1 MLMRTFLDKMRDLK
15 LEEVAA
21 RSQTLPESEL
31 RARLADLPPRAPFAP
46 ALQRGPGQR
55 ISLITEVKAR
65 APGRENVASLDLG
78 AVLRDYEAGGAQAV
92 SVLTDGHYFGGALE
106 TLEQA
111 AQETALPLLH
121 KEFIVHPY
129 QLLEGRVRGASAAL
143 ILAYYFSASEL
154 QEIVAQ
160 AEAWGLDAVVECSL
174 EEELPR
180 TLEANPRI
188 LMINNR
194 PIASLPENPK
204 QTYHLGS
211 VEVTPT
217 WWKQFPELRAW
228 KSQPSVTLVS
238 ASCIGAAADL
248 QLLESIPCDAA
259 LIGNSVMSAPNRVQF
274 LQALRNGAPTTR
286 AS

>member
-1 MLMRTFLDKMRDLK
+1 MRTFLDKMRDLK
-15 LEEVAA
+15 LEEVAT
-21 RSQTLPESEL
+21 RSQHTSAAELQAQLP
-31 RARLADLPPRAPFAP
+31 DLPARASFAEAVRRAPS
-46 ALQRGPGQR
+46 QR
-55 ISLITEVKAR
+55 ISLITEVKAK
-65 APGRENVASLDLG
+65 APGRENVASLDLQ
-78 AVLRDYEAGGAQAV
+78 AVLQDYEAGGTQAI

-111 AQETALPLLH
+111 AQATALPLLH

-154 QEIVAQ
+154 QDLVAQ
-160 AEAWGLDAVVECSL
+160 AEEWGLDAVVECSL
-174 EEELPR
+174 ESELPR
-180 TLEANPRI
+180 TLEVAPRV

-211 VEVTPT
+211 VETTPN
-217 WWKQFPELRAW
+217 WWHQFPELRAW
-228 KSQPSVTLVS
+228 KSQPNATLVS

-248 QLLESIPCDAA
+248 QQLEAIPCDAA
-259 LIGNSVMSAPNRVQF
+259 LIGNSVMSAPDRVQF
-274 LQALRNGAPTTR
+274 LQALR
-286 AS
+286 S